1 MMIDVHMKDGR
12 TVFRLRKRGLL
23 VDLIKRKV
31 VEVEEQQSLSCWVR
45 WHTEGEFE
53 PIRLTTI
60 NSNSIAFTREVSG
73 EERAEFEASR

>member
-31 VEVEEQQSLSCWVR
+31 
-45 WHTEGEFE
+45 
-53 PIRLTTI
+53 IR
-60 NSNSIAFTREVSG
+60 R
-73 EERAEFEASR
+73 RAEGLANAVGSLWLPYGPV